1 MFGRK
6 LIKLSHVISV
16 QFVQP
21 AAKKGNP
28 SESREGK
35 RERERGRKLRKKELK
50 YWKPPNCKRNPNSKL
65 KTKIETN

>member
-21 AAKKGNP
+21 AAKMGNPQKEKKLQQRKGN
-28 SESREGK
+28 
-35 RERERGRKLRKKELK
+35 KK
-50 YWKPPNCKRNPNSKL
+50 W
-65 KTKIETN
+65 